1 MSVGTAALQED
12 SFVVCTAP
20 IDVAALQRRAAA
32 PAWGAVVTFLGSV
45 RSPNAGAQVD
55 HIDYEGYEGMMLAE
69 MRRIAAELRQRYA
82 LGRVLVAHRLGR
94 LCPGEVSLAA
104 VVASAHRADAF
115 AALGDLVEA
124 LKARLPV
131 WKYEVGGA
139 GEGFVAGRSE
149 AGPTL

>member
-1 MSVGTAALQED
+1 MRTVAAQED
-12 SFVVCTAP
+12 SFVVGAAP
-20 IDVAALQRRAAA
+20 IDVGALQRAAA
-32 PAWGAVVTFLGSV
+32 GPGWGATVTFLGSV
-45 RSPNAGAQVD
+45 RSPNAGTEVD

-69 MRRIAAELRQRYA
+69 MRRIASELRGRYA

-94 LCPGEVSLAA
+94 LGPGEVSLAA
-104 VVASAHRADAF
+104 VVASEHRAEAF

-131 WKYEVGGA
+131 WKYEVGAA
-139 GEGFVAGRSE
+139 GEGFVAGRND